1 MQMRE
6 ARTIDGASMAVGPAA
21 SRDGHIGF
29 GGSDLIQ
36 SNIHA
41 SNGIV
46 HVIDSVNL

>member
-6 ARTIDGASMAVGPAA
+6 ARVMDGSSMPVGPSA

-29 GGSDLIQ
+29 GSSGVVQ

-41 SNGIV
+41 ANGIV
-46 HVIDSVNL
+46 HVIDQVNL